1 MSNARFP
8 KQAYVRRLESL
19 YGDLAEW
26 RIYYR
31 ILEAQTADEHHG
43 VQLNEREGVLAEV
56 QRQLVDVIST
66 LNAVPRVS

>member
-8 KQAYVRRLESL
+8 KQAYVRRLEAL

-31 ILEAQTADEHHG
+31 ILEPLTADEHQ
-43 VQLNEREGVLAEV
+43 VVRLNERESVLAEV
-56 QRQLVDVIST
+56 QRQLVEVIST